1 MALLRKRTYGDKASY
16 DSSPPCTR
24 RLCAQHTASHCNT
37 LQHTT
42 THIAR
47 RQCAHRHNEM
57 QITFIDKITRILT
70 YFGMK
75 IQDCF
80 FLLSTLCLWLCL
92 CLQERESVCVCVCAC
107 VCVCVRA
114 WVCTCACASAC
125 TCVILLKIGN
135 AAGAFIT
142 VDGGIP
148 SRMSPSKVH

>member
-1 MALLRKRTYGDKASY
+1 VSIRHPMTPRHPVLVDCVHNTLHRTATHCNAL
-16 DSSPPCTR
+16 
-24 RLCAQHTASHCNT
+24 QHTASHCNT

-92 CLQERESVCVCVCAC
+92 CLRERERVCVCVCVRVCVCVCARGC
-107 VCVCVRA
+107 VHVR
-114 WVCTCACASAC
+114 VP
-125 TCVILLKIGN
+125 VR
-135 AAGAFIT
+135 
-142 VDGGIP
+142 VP
-148 SRMSPSKVH
+148 V